1 MSQLPISEHLSEVF
15 HKLPEGID
23 PNIAVLLVLSLED
36 DARGPVSPAQQKW
49 IEEIRA
55 KYCLDDSEAVKKFI
69 GNRFTHMLPDQKK
82 SSLGKYYSPT
92 GAIRLVR
99 ALLKGI
105 LNPSDLVLD
114 ICVGCGAFAFEFA
127 GNEFYGFDIDPVAV
141 QILKKMGFKLMVEM
155 DSLACVDR
163 ARFDIPEDK
172 RVVIVG
178 NPPYN
183 DRTSKNRRKS
193 KSQVHAPMD
202 ARVDNQDSGVA
213 FMRAYFLLKPRA
225 VAVLHPLTYLLK
237 PTLYGRLA
245 NFGYRLETCVIFSSR
260 AFATHGSNAFPF
272 AAALW
277 LPRDLAAFEAGREH
291 DSL

>member
-1 MSQLPISEHLSEVF
+1 
-15 HKLPEGID
+15 
-23 PNIAVLLVLSLED
+23 
-36 DARGPVSPAQQKW
+36 
-49 IEEIRA
+49 
-55 KYCLDDSEAVKKFI
+55 VKKFI

-163 ARFDIPEDK
+163 ARFDIA
-172 RVVIVG
+172 
-178 NPPYN
+178 NPQFPGRPPHGRGGAQTPA
-183 DRTSKNRRKS
+183 RT
-193 KSQVHAPMD
+193 
-202 ARVDNQDSGVA
+202 
-213 FMRAYFLLKPRA
+213 
-225 VAVLHPLTYLLK
+225 T
-237 PTLYGRLA
+237 
-245 NFGYRLETCVIFSSR
+245 
-260 AFATHGSNAFPF
+260 
-272 AAALW
+272 
-277 LPRDLAAFEAGREH
+277 
-291 DSL
+291 